1 MDEEARLKAIIDP
14 TGAESGATAVARAV
28 DRMRNSFVETSAKL
42 FVVEQAMLKVWE
54 SAKKGADFE
63 ESLDRLNVQMRQW
76 NSNANLMM
84 NEMRNVSNGQLSMA
98 NSAQLASRAL
108 AMGLNPDQIR
118 TFTQAADLLGDVMG
132 TDLKSAFDTILQGLA
147 TGRTQMLANIGVH
160 LDLEKEV
167 KNLAVSTNRTT
178 DQITK
183 QERAA
188 IGARAVMEQL
198 GGTLEKF
205 ASDSVSDA
213 DKLAAVEA
221 RFDDLTKSISLFAK
235 TLIVDA
241 ISAWEKFVAAVR
253 DTNINPFAAAN
264 RAVEASTPGNML
276 NPNTQ
281 EIMGRAIVSDAQ
293 GNLARNANKPKP
305 KPEPMDPKLLQIMAG
320 GDLDRTRAAFEAAE
334 KMQEEFF
341 ERRLGVLRGAVQE
354 YRMTEVEATVQEV
367 EIEKER
373 VLKHRDFL
381 DARISAEKAAFD
393 EVRKIGFDTTEEKFQ
408 AEQKFNTT
416 ITSLLQERAQT
427 SEHWH
432 TVAWEGE
439 RKVMAARMKEHAD
452 EESWMNEHRA
462 LQIQLDQQ
470 RRTKAFDDEVAYF
483 QALKNYREFNF
494 ESEASILEAD
504 LDLTRANLAKKT
516 ELTQEEASRLLIAW
530 QNHEVDLANMILDR
544 THLTE
549 AERSTI
555 RLQYLQET
563 REKELAASSDVASG
577 WARGMQRYIKDTQS
591 GFGMA
596 QDMAR
601 RTAQMMEQSF
611 QRFFFDAM
619 DGRIQSFKDVM
630 KSLLDFTKQIMSQ
643 IMAQLVTQTVL
654 KGIMGGFPPLGDGP
668 TGVTTDLG
676 RGIGQVNPAGG
687 GSPML
692 VNLPGFAEGGITS
705 GPSLAGE
712 AGPEAVIPLRNGRVP
727 VQWTGG
733 PYAQA
738 GMLSTMSMPVTV
750 NVHNSANADV
760 QTETRQGP
768 DGNPQIDVFI
778 KNVVKQGMRNGEFD
792 GSMRQF
798 GANRVPVRR
807 G

>member
-221 RFDDLTKSISLFAK
+221 RFDNLVLKAQRLAK
-235 TLIVDA
+235 TLAVDLA
-241 ISAWEKFVAAVR
+241 DAWDKYIAQPFAESEAAV
-253 DTNINPFAAAN
+253 N
-264 RAVEASTPGNML
+264 RTIPGKL
-276 NPNTQ
+276 EHPITQ
-281 EIMGRAIVSDAQ
+281 EIMGRAVISDAQ
-293 GNLARNANKPKP
+293 GNFAEAALNPPPKP
-305 KPEPMDPKLLQIMAG
+305 APQELDPKLRQIMAG

-452 EESWMNEHRA
+452 EEQWLNEHRA

-619 DGRIQSFKDVM
+619 EGRIQSFKDVM

-654 KGIMGGFPPLGDGP
+654 KGIMGGFPALGDGP

-676 RGIGQVNPAGG
+676 RGIGQVTPAGG

-692 VNLPGFAEGGITS
+692 VNLPPMAEGGITS

-733 PYAQA
+733 PYAQS
-738 GMLSTMSMPVTV
+738 GMMSTMSMPVTV

-768 DGNPQIDVFI
+768 DGPQIDVFI

-798 GANRVPVRR
+798 GANRVPGRR

>member
-221 RFDDLTKSISLFAK
+221 RFDNLVLKAQRLAK
-235 TLIVDA
+235 TLAVDLA
-241 ISAWEKFVAAVR
+241 DAWDKYIAQPFAESEAAV
-253 DTNINPFAAAN
+253 N
-264 RAVEASTPGNML
+264 RTIPGKL
-276 NPNTQ
+276 EHPITQ
-281 EIMGRAIVSDAQ
+281 EIMGRAVISDAQ
-293 GNLARNANKPKP
+293 GNFAEAALNPPPKP
-305 KPEPMDPKLLQIMAG
+305 APQELDPKLRQIMAG

-452 EESWMNEHRA
+452 EEQWLNEHRA

-619 DGRIQSFKDVM
+619 EGRIQSFKDVM

-654 KGIMGGFPPLGDGP
+654 KGIMGGFPALGDGP

-676 RGIGQVNPAGG
+676 RGIGQVTPAGG

-733 PYAQA
+733 PYAHA
-738 GMLSTMSMPVTV
+738 GMMSTMSMPVTV
-750 NVHNSANADV
+750 NVHNSANAEV

>member
-213 DKLAAVEA
+213 DKLAAVEV
-221 RFDDLTKSISLFAK
+221 RFDNLVLKAQRLAK
-235 TLIVDA
+235 TLAVDLA
-241 ISAWEKFVAAVR
+241 DAWDKYIAQPFAESEAAV
-253 DTNINPFAAAN
+253 N
-264 RAVEASTPGNML
+264 RTIPGKL
-276 NPNTQ
+276 EHPITQ
-281 EIMGRAIVSDAQ
+281 GIMGRAIVSDAQ
-293 GNLARNANKPKP
+293 GALAEAALHPPPKP

-341 ERRLGVLRGAVQE
+341 ERRLGALRGAVQE

-381 DARISAEKAAFD
+381 DARISAEKAAFN

-452 EESWMNEHRA
+452 EEQWLNEHRA

-619 DGRIQSFKDVM
+619 EGRIQSFKDVM

-654 KGIMGGFPPLGDGP
+654 KGIMGGFPALGDGP

-676 RGIGQVNPAGG
+676 RGIGQVTPAGG

-733 PYAQA
+733 PYAHA
-738 GMLSTMSMPVTV
+738 GMMSTMSMPVTV

>member
-1 MDEEARLKAIIDP
+1 MSEEAILKAKIDAS
-14 TGAESGATAVARAV
+14 GAESGATAVARAI
-28 DRMRNSFVETSAKL
+28 DRIQNSWIVVSAKA
-42 FVVEQAMLKVWE
+42 FAAEQAFLRVWE
-54 SAKKGADFE
+54 SAKRGADFE
-63 ESLDRLNVQMRQW
+63 ESLDRLNTQMRQW
-76 NSNANLMM
+76 NSNASIMM

-132 TDLKSAFDTILQGLA
+132 TDLKSGFDTILQGLA

-167 KNLAVSTNRTT
+167 KNLAVATNRTT
-178 DQITK
+178 EQITK

-221 RFDDLTKSISLFAK
+221 RFDDLTKSASLFAK
-235 TLIVDA
+235 TLIIDVV
-241 ISAWEKFVAAVR
+241 SAWDKFVAAVH

-264 RAVEASTPGNML
+264 RAVDASMPGNML
-276 NPNTQ
+276 NPTTQ
-281 EIMGRAIVSDAQ
+281 EIMGRAIVSDTQ
-293 GNLARNANKPKP
+293 GNLARNANTPKP
-305 KPEPMDPKLLQIMAG
+305 KPEGLDPKLQQIMAV
-320 GDLDRTRAAFEAAE
+320 GDLDRTRSAFEAAE

-341 ERRLGVLRGAVQE
+341 ERRLGALRGAVQE
-354 YRMTEVEATVQEV
+354 YRMTEVEAAVQEV

-373 VLKHRDFL
+373 VMKHRDFI
-381 DARISAEKAAFD
+381 DARIAAEKAGFD
-393 EVRKIGFDTTEEKFQ
+393 VIRGIGFDTTEEKFQ
-408 AEQKFNTT
+408 AEQKFNTA
-416 ITSLLQERAQT
+416 ITGLLQERAQT

-452 EESWMNEHRA
+452 EEAWMDEHRT

-470 RRTKAFDDEVAYF
+470 RRAKSFDDEVAYF
-483 QALKNYREFNF
+483 QALKNYREFNL
-494 ESEASILEAD
+494 ESDASILEAD
-504 LDLTRANLAKKT
+504 LELTRANLAKKT
-516 ELTQEEASRLLIAW
+516 ELTQEEAGRLLIAW

-555 RLQYLQET
+555 RLQYLQEA
-563 REKELAASSDVASG
+563 REKELAASNDVAEG
-577 WARGMQRYIKDTQS
+577 WVRGMRRYIKDTQS

-596 QDMAR
+596 ADTAR

-611 QRFFFDAM
+611 GRFFFDAM
-619 DGRIQSFKDVM
+619 EGNIQSFKDVM

-643 IMAQLVTQTVL
+643 IMGQLITQTVL
-654 KGIMGGFPPLGDGP
+654 KGVMAGFGGGFGQPGGD
-668 TGVTTDLG
+668 VTDLG
-676 RGIGQVNPAGG
+676 RGVGSFKAGG
-687 GSPML
+687 SDFL
-692 VNLPGFAEGGITS
+692 VNLPQMAAGGITT
-705 GPSLAGE
+705 GPSIAGE

-733 PYAQA
+733 PYKES
-738 GMLSTMSMPVTV
+738 GMMATMSMPVTV
-750 NVHNSANADV
+750 NVHSEV
-760 QTETRQGP
+760 GGEVETQTSRGA
-768 DGNPQIDVFI
+768 DGNPQIDVYI
-778 KNVVKQGMRNGEFD
+778 KNVVRQGFRNGEFE
-792 GSMRQF
+792 GTMREF
-798 GANRVPVRR
+798 GATRQPRRR